1 MVRTT
6 ELKPGQTLKRAIYS
20 RLGQRLIAPGVTL
33 TAQILGAL
41 ESHGGGVY
49 VEEARGEPAART
61 RADVRSHYQR
71 VIERVREGGGA
82 GGLDEAR
89 ARRVARIRR
98 EADGMIAARLPRW
111 DGAPKRITG
120 APDNVPIDDSALLD
134 VPDGASLLE
143 LRLERLATVESIAA
157 QLLDGQPP
165 QREQPQDEQP
175 HEDDP
180 GAQAE
185 KLVDGLTEQV
195 SRHAPVYPHV
205 LPAEADESRRHG
217 AQMLATASL
226 AVAMSARLGWS
237 RADVMAA
244 GVAGL
249 FADLGMALL
258 TDDVRGSDRP
268 LDDVARNRV
277 RRHPTWSAA
286 LLEEVRRLPLSVR
299 LGVHQH
305 HEREDGSGYPRGL
318 RGAAIHDVAKVVA
331 VADAYAAAVSERPYR
346 SRATRFGVMRG
357 LVEEAKCGRLW
368 RDAVRSLIQTV
379 GLFPV
384 GSFVRLSDG
393 RVAEVAAAGGAAR
406 AARPVVRV
414 WRRDGA
420 GGVQPGEVI
429 DLCSSAWADVR
440 ISGDVESRGLERRMA
455 A

>member
-6 ELKPGQTLKRAIYS
+6 ELKPGQMLKRAIYS
-20 RLGQRLIAPGVTL
+20 RLGQRLIAPGVKL
-33 TAQILGAL
+33 TAQLLDAL

-49 VEEARGEPAART
+49 VEEAQGGPPARSQ
-61 RADVRSHYQR
+61 ADVRSHYQR
-71 VIERVREGGGA
+71 VIERVREGGGTA
-82 GGLDEAR
+82 GPKDAR
-89 ARRVARIRR
+89 ARRAARIRR
-98 EADGMIAARLPRW
+98 EADEMIAARLPRW
-111 DGAPKRITG
+111 DGAPKRVAG

-143 LRLERLATVESIAA
+143 HRLERLTAAESIAA
-157 QLLDGQPP
+157 RLLEGKPAAAEP
-165 QREQPQDEQP
+165 ARP
-175 HEDDP
+175 DDP
-180 GAQAE
+180 AAQAE
-185 KLVDGLTEQV
+185 ELVEGLTDQV

-205 LPAEADESRRHG
+205 LPMEADESRRHG

-237 RADVMAA
+237 RADVIAA

-249 FADLGMALL
+249 FADVGMALL
-258 TDDVRGSDRP
+258 AEDLRGSDRP

-286 LLEEVRRLPLSVR
+286 LLEEVRGLPLSVR

-318 RGAAIHDVAKVVA
+318 RGAAIHDAAKVVA
-331 VADAYAAAVSERPYR
+331 VADAYAAAVSDRPYR
-346 SRATRFGVMRG
+346 SRTTRFGVMRG
-357 LVEEAKCGRLW
+357 LVEEAKRGRLW
-368 RDAVRSLIQTV
+368 RDAVRALIQTV

-384 GSFVRLSDG
+384 GSFVQLSDG

-420 GGVQPGEVI
+420 GGVTPGEVI
-429 DLCSSAWADVR
+429 DLCSSDWADVR